1 MPSFCR
7 LIAGLSS
14 QHRRAFADM
23 RGDDSMALDVMFNV
37 DDTIDDVSAA
47 MADPTSD
54 NQPSEDD
61 PVAQALRDLLD
72 AR

>member
-1 MPSFCR
+1 
-7 LIAGLSS
+7 
-14 QHRRAFADM
+14 
-23 RGDDSMALDVMFNV
+23 MALDVMFNV